1 MADDRGF
8 NRVHALEPCIT
19 EPLTA
24 AINALLYHIYTQ
36 HFVRYNMTRCIHSQV
51 AFLMD
56 TT

>member
-8 NRVHALEPCIT
+8 YRVHALEPCIT